1 MVKKGRPLCREHGK
15 CRRFCL
21 FLEIIAGK
29 GQKANQMGKKRRYI
43 HRLPCNIIFHGNVW
57 IDASVL
63 QMRMLCRS
71 DEENRGG
78 VTKMSKAVKK
88 KSRRM
93 WRTMRKTLGTL
104 FLVSALVIAAIPVD
118 NLRAADPTGSGA
130 GTSADEP
137 TKERPNTERKDMK
150 VSIATASLNETAT
163 GNWGAT
169 SIPDVLTNPGFL
181 NGQNTPKIYKSENL
195 NFSFVVHNIHND
207 AQYAVI
213 VGYDNQNQLN
223 NVGNQLTI
231 PATLDAYAPYDGYS
245 CALGGRNGEFLFYK
259 TEMVREEVRD
269 KDGKFLGY
277 DDGKGGITQE
287 KYYYL
292 EEYHPCYFRTRDTW
306 KDLEYVANRT
316 DGRTSDASLFFI
328 EGLTP
333 QALEAKGGKLDVL
346 AQELGIKLNDQGIP
360 AGDENKDKWVAANE
374 VSVERI
380 KNIPVYYI
388 GNQYVD
394 EDNNI
399 QNVVSKQK
407 DDQGVDQIVGKG
419 IFSTAT
425 VSSLVVEPNL
435 VGIGNYAFAGTHIS
449 TVELSDSVVEI
460 GNHAFSGCDSL
471 SSFTIGA
478 NALNVVIGD
487 HAFYNCS
494 GLTEFDACNVLKIGD
509 SAFEACRNLA
519 KVNLLRPGT
528 ADESEGGA
536 GGEAEP
542 TISGSL
548 SSMGYYAF
556 SYCVALGELILPNTY
571 SESDIRV
578 STFEGCTS
586 LKHIY
591 ATGETTRVNFV
602 DNDKYYSFRDFRQGV
617 DSTFYFEGPKGSALE
632 NTAITNYFVFKYS
645 DEEIYE
651 KKIPDE
657 SSTLSADGFYALNAI
672 FEVTRIDEGNT
683 GKVTNV
689 IIDSGL
695 KNLNIPGQVG
705 PLAVAE
711 IAEGGFR
718 NNTVL
723 TNVTIPASLTKIG
736 TEAFQ
741 GCYNLKNVLFVDP
754 SNLTIEPNAF
764 KTQEGNP
771 STATPVLN
779 FIGPIST
786 ETVQCGSFEYAMD
799 PANNINAG
807 SQPAN
812 VYITYYSGWPTNL
825 KVQYDPVTDRN
836 TLLEYPTL
844 TNLLEGT
851 IVPIKD
857 ANGSITSCKVEN
869 NHYNAE
875 TYYYMTDE
883 YQAAA
888 INAAKKSLGI
898 WDPAIDKISDNDSES
913 LSTYEQE
920 IKAATMNIT
929 LPAGIEAVNAGLF
942 KEAEAKEKETITGK
956 QIAPAN
962 IPQKTVTTYG
972 LRDVPENAF
981 ENAEYLS
988 SVALLGNI
996 ESIGKYAFKDCKN
1009 LMAASV
1015 APNISK
1021 IDIAP
1026 FIGCD
1031 KLSHVDFQGG
1041 PNFTCDNSI
1050 IFSLNEDGTKKG
1062 LIEYLNGRGND
1073 IIKSTETEGIT
1084 EISPE
1089 AFRNT
1094 SVDSVD
1100 FSNSEFT
1107 ELPYGVFQDTEG
1119 EKGLRSVVLPIKCA
1133 KIGKDAFT
1141 DSKIR
1146 SLTIPN
1152 KNCYLDDKMFGN
1164 ASGNN
1169 EFTNISVLEIYS
1181 PEGGTTQSSA
1191 EGIGAKWNDYTGY
1204 FTVRFLGYDEE
1215 SGDDDGYVIKIADFV
1230 TPGWPVVALE
1240 PKAEEI
1246 TVPPDRAFE
1255 GWDYKE
1261 ENPLVNSDMDVK
1273 AIYSKGYKVVFF
1285 DSDRRTI
1292 ISEMNILP
1300 GQALTPPAFDK
1311 AGVLIDEWINEATRD
1326 ILTYNDF
1333 SSLNVTEDM
1342 EFTVYKKGGSKPG
1355 DDNHGDNTGS
1365 GNNPGGNTGS
1375 GNNPGGSTGSGNNSN
1390 DPNGPGLGKHTLQVR
1405 NGSGSGY
1412 YAKDEQVII
1421 TANAPEEGMEFNG
1434 WDISPADTA
1443 IVDKTRSA
1451 TIITMPDKDVA
1462 VIANYKAKDSTTG
1475 SGNGT
1480 SLHSLLVHNGSGSGS
1495 YATGAQI
1502 IITANEPGRGQTFSG
1517 WTVSPADTV
1526 VTDKTLASAII
1537 TMPDHDVA
1545 VIANFKGGTNT
1556 STSTGSGN
1564 TSSTNTNRPNG
1575 STGTV
1580 GGTTVVIDKNGLSNT
1595 GVVSAT
1601 VNGSSDNFTIK
1612 MTESSAAAEAA
1623 LKALQAE
1630 YGSLDN
1636 IKYFPM
1642 DISLYDSTGN
1652 TKITDTTGLS
1662 VSITLPLP
1670 DSLITYAGNNKVAGV
1685 VNDKLD
1691 KLTPRFTTI
1700 SGVPCITFTAEHF
1713 SPYVI
1718 YVDIANLSDGT
1729 ITDDTPTTGDG
1740 IHPKWFLSIGLACLS
1755 FVMFMIKDNKGAQ
1768 NKGRSGKKQK
1778 VAVRARN

>member
-1 MVKKGRPLCREHGK
+1 
-15 CRRFCL
+15 
-21 FLEIIAGK
+21 
-29 GQKANQMGKKRRYI
+29 
-43 HRLPCNIIFHGNVW
+43 
-57 IDASVL
+57 
-63 QMRMLCRS
+63 
-71 DEENRGG
+71 
-78 VTKMSKAVKK
+78 MSKAVKK
-88 KSRRM
+88 KGRRL
-93 WRTMRKTLGTL
+93 WRNIRKTLGTL
-104 FLVSALVIAAIPVD
+104 FLVSALVVAAIPVD
-118 NLRAADPTGSGA
+118 YLQAEGEGTGTAADETP
-130 GTSADEP
+130 
-137 TKERPNTERKDMK
+137 KERPNIARKDMK
-150 VSIATASLNETAT
+150 VSIVTESIDDDFQIPV
-163 GNWGAT
+163 NW
-169 SIPDVLTNPGFL
+169 SESRIPDVLDGKYGFIES
-181 NGQNTPKIYKSENL
+181 GKTIPKIYKSENL
-195 NFSFVVHNIHND
+195 NFSFVVSNIHND
-207 AQYAVI
+207 GQYAVI

-245 CALGGRNGEFLFYK
+245 CALGGRNGEFLFYR
-259 TEMVREEVRD
+259 TEVVREEVRD
-269 KDGKFLGY
+269 EDGNLKGYKDENGN
-277 DDGKGGITQE
+277 TVSE
-287 KYYYL
+287 KYGYK

-316 DGRTSDASLFFI
+316 DGRTSEATLFFI
-328 EGLTP
+328 EGFTP
-333 QALEAKGGKLDVL
+333 QALEKAGSLEQLAKD
-346 AQELGIKLNDQGIP
+346 LGIELNEQGIP
-360 AGDENKDKWVAANE
+360 KGVENKDKWVAANE

-394 EDNNI
+394 ASNTIQDVVTDNN
-399 QNVVSKQK
+399 
-407 DDQGVDQIVGKG
+407 GQIEAKG

-519 KVNLLRPGT
+519 KVNLLRPG
-528 ADESEGGA
+528 AVDDSETGDGT
-536 GGEAEP
+536 GGESEP

-548 SSMGYYAF
+548 SSIGYYAF
-556 SYCVALGELILPNTY
+556 AYCVALGELILPNTY
-571 SESDIRV
+571 SESDILV

-602 DNDKYYSFRDFRQGV
+602 DNDNYYSFRDFRQGV

-645 DEEIYE
+645 NEEIYE

-672 FEVTRIDEGNT
+672 FEVTRIEEGNT

-754 SNLTIEPNAF
+754 SNLTIETNAF

-844 TNLLEGT
+844 TNLLEG
-851 IVPIKD
+851 IIAPEKD
-857 ANGSITSCKVEN
+857 ADGHITSCKVQN
-869 NHYNAE
+869 NHYNADD
-875 TYYYMTDE
+875 YYYMTDE

-888 INAAKKSLGI
+888 INAAKKCLGI
-898 WDPAIDKISDNDSES
+898 WNPAYDKISDNDTEN
-913 LSTYEQE
+913 LSTFEQQ
-920 IKAATMNIT
+920 IRDTTLNIS

-942 KEAEAKEKETITGK
+942 KEAEAKEKETITTK
-956 QIAPAN
+956 NVAAAN

-972 LRDVPENAF
+972 LRDVPDNAF

-988 SVALLGNI
+988 SIALLGNI
-996 ESIGKYAFKDCKN
+996 ESIGKYAFKDCVN

-1015 APNISK
+1015 APNASK
-1021 IDIAP
+1021 MGVAP
-1026 FIGCD
+1026 FFGCD
-1031 KLSHVDFQGG
+1031 KLSTVDFQGG
-1041 PNFTCDNSI
+1041 PNFTCDRSI
-1050 IFSLNEDGTKKG
+1050 IYSLNEDGTKKA
-1062 LIEYLNGRGND
+1062 LIEYLNSRGS
-1073 IIKSTETEGIT
+1073 STVESSETEGIT
-1084 EISPE
+1084 EIYPE

-1094 SVDSVD
+1094 DVYTVDLGKA
-1100 FSNSEFT
+1100 NFT
-1107 ELPYGVFQDTEG
+1107 NLPKGVFQDTEEG
-1119 EKGLRSVVLPIKCA
+1119 TPGLQTVILPVSCA
-1133 KIGKDAFT
+1133 SIEEDAFT

-1146 SLTIPN
+1146 NLTVPNMRCILDEDMFKNTSGAANGYTDLGSLI
-1152 KNCYLDDKMFGN
+1152 
-1164 ASGNN
+1164 
-1169 EFTNISVLEIYS
+1169 IYS
-1181 PEGGTTQSSA
+1181 PDESLSQA
-1191 EGIGAKWNDYTGY
+1191 FAQKIGDDNWREIAGY
-1204 FTVRFLGYDEE
+1204 YIVNFWGYDEE
-1215 SGDDDGYVIKIADFV
+1215 TGEDDGKLIKGYDYVQ
-1230 TPGWPVVALE
+1230 PGTAVQKPDDSEVPEWPDH
-1240 PKAEEI
+1240 
-1246 TVPPDRAFE
+1246 TFR
-1255 GWDYKE
+1255 GWDSEDYQYVTR
-1261 ENPLVNSDMDVK
+1261 NLDIK
-1273 AIYSKGYKVVFF
+1273 AVYANGYFVVFYDEDWTTVIF
-1285 DSDRRTI
+1285 ET
-1292 ISEMNILP
+1292 EAKP
-1300 GQALTPPAFDK
+1300 GTAVNPPAFNDK
-1311 AGVLIDEWINEATRD
+1311 DRRITSWRNKATGEVFSASDLRK
-1326 ILTYNDF
+1326 LT
-1333 SSLNVTEDM
+1333 VTQDM
-1342 EFTVYKKGGSKPG
+1342 EFIAGYDGSPSNPG
-1355 DDNHGDNTGS
+1355 NPDDP
-1365 GNNPGGNTGS
+1365 NNPGNPDDP
-1375 GNNPGGSTGSGNNSN
+1375 NNP
-1390 DPNGPGLGKHTLQVR
+1390 DKPGKPAEGQHTLEVL
-1405 NGSGSGY
+1405 NGSGSGF
-1412 YAKDEQVII
+1412 YAKDEQIII
-1421 TANAPEEGMEFNG
+1421 TANAPADGMEFSG
-1434 WDISPADTA
+1434 WDVSPAET
-1443 IVDKTRSA
+1443 VVTDKTRSV
-1451 TIITMPDKDVA
+1451 TILTMPDKDVA
-1462 VIANYKAKDSTTG
+1462 VVALYKPKGSSSENSNY
-1475 SGNGT
+1475 
-1480 SLHSLLVHNGSGSGS
+1480 HSLLVHNGSGSGS
-1495 YATGAQI
+1495 YVAGAQI

-1545 VIANFKGGTNT
+1545 VIANYKGG
-1556 STSTGSGN
+1556 STSSTVGGTGSGN
-1564 TSSTNTNRPNG
+1564 TSSGSGTGTRPSGGSG
-1575 STGTV
+1575 ST

-1612 MTESSAAAEAA
+1612 VTESSAAAEAA

-1642 DISLYDSTGN
+1642 DISLYDSTGK

-1670 DSLITYAGNNKVAGV
+1670 DSLIPYAGNNKVAGV

-1691 KLTPRFTTI
+1691 KLTPKFTTI
-1700 SGVPCITFTAEHF
+1700 NGVACVTFTAEHF
-1713 SPYVI
+1713 SPYLI
-1718 YVDIANLSDGT
+1718 YVDLTNLSDGT
-1729 ITDDTPTTGDG
+1729 IADSTPKTGDG

-1755 FVMFMIKDNKGAQ
+1755 FVMFMVKDNKGSS
-1768 NKGRSGKKQK
+1768 RKKQK
-1778 VAVRARN
+1778 VAVRAK

>member
-1 MVKKGRPLCREHGK
+1 
-15 CRRFCL
+15 
-21 FLEIIAGK
+21 
-29 GQKANQMGKKRRYI
+29 
-43 HRLPCNIIFHGNVW
+43 
-57 IDASVL
+57 
-63 QMRMLCRS
+63 
-71 DEENRGG
+71 
-78 VTKMSKAVKK
+78 MSRAVKK
-88 KSRRM
+88 KSRRL
-93 WRTMRKTLGTL
+93 WRNIRKTLGTM
-104 FLVSALVIAAIPVD
+104 FLVSALVVAAIPVD
-118 NLRAADPTGSGA
+118 YLQAEGE
-130 GTSADEP
+130 GTDATADETP
-137 TKERPNTERKDMK
+137 TERPNTTRDKMK

-259 TEMVREEVRD
+259 TEMVREEARD
-269 KDGKFLGY
+269 ADGKFLGY
-277 DDGKGGITQE
+277 KLDADKGIEPSNITQE

-292 EEYHPCYFRTRDTW
+292 DEYHPCYFRTRDTW

-316 DGRTSDASLFFI
+316 DGRTSAASLFFI

-333 QALEAKGGKLDVL
+333 EKLESVKGDLSLLTEYDFN
-346 AQELGIKLNDQGIP
+346 EQGIP
-360 AGDENKDKWVAANE
+360 TANAKNKWVAANE

-394 EDNNI
+394 ADNKI

-519 KVNLLRPGT
+519 KVNLLRPG
-528 ADESEGGA
+528 AVDDSES

-548 SSMGYYAF
+548 SSIGYYAF
-556 SYCVALGELILPNTY
+556 AYCVALGELILPNTY
-571 SESDIRV
+571 GESDIRV

-602 DNDKYYSFRDFRQGV
+602 DNDNYYSFRDFRQGV

-754 SNLTIEPNAF
+754 SNLTIEANAF
-764 KTQEGNP
+764 KTQEGSP

-807 SQPAN
+807 SQPAD

-844 TNLLEGT
+844 TNLLKG
-851 IVPIKD
+851 IIAPQKD
-857 ANGSITSCKVEN
+857 ADGHITSCKVQN
-869 NHYNAE
+869 NHYNAD

-888 INAAKKSLGI
+888 INAAKKCLGI
-898 WDPAIDKISDNDSES
+898 WDSGVDMISDNDTKEP
-913 LSTYEQE
+913 STYEQQ
-920 IKAATMNIT
+920 IIDATLNIN
-929 LPAGIEAVNAGLF
+929 LPAGIEAVKAGLF
-942 KEAEAKEKETITGK
+942 RDSEAEEKKTIESKQNEGK
-956 QIAPAN
+956 PVT
-962 IPQKTVTTYG
+962 IPVKTVTTYG

-981 ENAEYLS
+981 EKAEYLS

-996 ESIGKYAFKDCKN
+996 ESIGKYAFKDCAN
-1009 LMAASV
+1009 LMAVSV
-1015 APNISK
+1015 APNATTMGV
-1021 IDIAP
+1021 AP

-1031 KLSHVDFQGG
+1031 KLTNVDFQGG
-1041 PNFTCDNSI
+1041 PNFTCDRSI
-1050 IFSLNEDGTKKG
+1050 IYSLNEDGTKKA
-1062 LIEYLNGRGND
+1062 LIEYLNSRGS
-1073 IIKSTETEGIT
+1073 STVESSETAGIT
-1084 EISPE
+1084 EIYPE

-1094 SVDSVD
+1094 DVYTVDLGNAQ
-1100 FSNSEFT
+1100 FAT
-1107 ELPYGVFQDTEG
+1107 LPKGVFQDTESG
-1119 EKGLRSVVLPIKCA
+1119 TPGLQTVILPVTCA
-1133 KIGKDAFT
+1133 TIEEDAFT

-1146 SLTIPN
+1146 NLTVPN
-1152 KNCYLDDKMFGN
+1152 MRCILDEDMFKNTSGN
-1164 ASGNN
+1164 AN
-1169 EFTNISVLEIYS
+1169 EYTDLGSLIIQSPDGSLSQAFAQKIGDDNWREI
-1181 PEGGTTQSSA
+1181 A
-1191 EGIGAKWNDYTGY
+1191 GY
-1204 FTVRFLGYDEE
+1204 YIVNFWGYDEE
-1215 SGDDDGYVIKIADFV
+1215 TGEDDGKLIKGYDYVQ
-1230 TPGWPVVALE
+1230 PGTAVQKPDDSEVPEWPNH
-1240 PKAEEI
+1240 
-1246 TVPPDRAFE
+1246 TFR
-1255 GWDYKE
+1255 GWDSEDYQYVTR
-1261 ENPLVNSDMDVK
+1261 NLDIK
-1273 AIYSKGYKVVFF
+1273 AIYADGYRVVFYDEDWTTVLF
-1285 DSDRRTI
+1285 ETEAKPGTAVNPPVYNNDEEERRITTWRNKATGELLSA
-1292 ISEMNILP
+1292 SELR
-1300 GQALTPPAFDK
+1300 K
-1311 AGVLIDEWINEATRD
+1311 LI
-1326 ILTYNDF
+1326 
-1333 SSLNVTEDM
+1333 VTEDL
-1342 EFTVYKKGGSKPG
+1342 EFIAGYGNVPG
-1355 DDNHGDNTGS
+1355 DPDDPNNPDDPSNPSNPDDPNNPSNPSNPG
-1365 GNNPGGNTGS
+1365 NPGGPAEGQ
-1375 GNNPGGSTGSGNNSN
+1375 
-1390 DPNGPGLGKHTLQVR
+1390 HTLEVL

-1412 YAKDEQVII
+1412 YAKDEQIII
-1421 TANAPEEGMEFNG
+1421 TANAPADGMEFSE
-1434 WDISPADTA
+1434 WDVSPADTV
-1443 IVDKTRSA
+1443 ITDKTRSV

-1462 VIANYKAKDSTTG
+1462 VVAVYKPKGTG
-1475 SGNGT
+1475 SDNSGY
-1480 SLHSLLVHNGSGSGS
+1480 HSLLVHNGSGSGS
-1495 YATGAQI
+1495 YVPGAQI

-1537 TMPDHDVA
+1537 TMPNHDVA
-1545 VIANFKGGTNT
+1545 VIANFKGGTT
-1556 STSTGSGN
+1556 STTVGGSTGSGN
-1564 TSSTNTNRPNG
+1564 TTSGTGTGTNTRPGGSSST
-1575 STGTV
+1575 

-1612 MTESSAAAEAA
+1612 VTESSAAAEAA

-1662 VSITLPLP
+1662 VNITLPLP
-1670 DSLITYAGNNKVAGV
+1670 DSLIQYAGNNKVAGV
-1685 VNDKLD
+1685 VNDRLD
-1691 KLTPRFTTI
+1691 KLNPRFSTI
-1700 SGVPCITFTAEHF
+1700 NGVACITFTAEHF
-1713 SPYVI
+1713 SPYLI
-1718 YVDIANLSDGT
+1718 YVDVTNLSDGT
-1729 ITDDTPTTGDG
+1729 ISDSTPKTGDG

-1755 FVMFMIKDNKGAQ
+1755 FVMFMVKDNKGDS
-1768 NKGRSGKKQK
+1768 KKKQK